1 MRASFGTYQQNSLKI
16 LYQKVHTMNIMQIFQ
31 LYLLNENGNIKNNII
46 RDNSV
51 DTLKLFFD
59 SGKLSRLAVIENCS
73 HSIIDGEG
81 LGEKSWGD
89 EAFYHDGIIL
99 EDICF
104 DKNGKEVDCAILFKQ
119 KEN

>member
-1 MRASFGTYQQNSLKI
+1 MTRYQNEEGKRWIDRRVTYLNNLPKSAEY
-16 LYQKVHTMNIMQIFQ
+16 LY
-31 LYLLNENGNIKNNII
+31 ENGNIKQYH

-81 LGEKSWGD
+81 LAKIWGD